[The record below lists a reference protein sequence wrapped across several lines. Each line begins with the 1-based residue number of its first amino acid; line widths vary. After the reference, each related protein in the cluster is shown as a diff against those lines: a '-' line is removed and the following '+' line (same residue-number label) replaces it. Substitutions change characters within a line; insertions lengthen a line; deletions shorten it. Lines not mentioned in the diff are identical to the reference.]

1 MKSKRRK
8 RHSRK
13 KNHILIILILCMVI
27 AAVAIFAIGRIA
39 NKEINNQKKLDA
51 LTIEYQTVTNDS
63 LKNVINSAGD
73 IDVSVYTDDSVN
85 VLNEA
90 IQNAEDTIK
99 KNASQDELDDS
110 YLNLIKA
117 IQSLQEK

>member
-39 NKEINNQKKLDA
+39 NKETNNQKKLDA

-90 IQNAEDTIK
+90 IQNAEVRMNWMI
-99 KNASQDELDDS
+99 
-110 YLNLIKA
+110 LI
-117 IQSLQEK
+117 

>member
-8 RHSRK
+8 RHSRN

-27 AAVAIFAIGRIA
+27 AAIAIFAIGRIA
-39 NKEINNQKKLDA
+39 NKERNNQKKLDA

-117 IQSLQEK
+117 IQSLQKK

>member
-39 NKEINNQKKLDA
+39 NKETKNQKKLDA

-117 IQSLQEK
+117 IQSLQKK

>member
-27 AAVAIFAIGRIA
+27 AAVAIFAIGRIV
-39 NKEINNQKKLDA
+39 NKETNNQKKLDA

-117 IQSLQEK
+117 IQSLQKK

>member
-39 NKEINNQKKLDA
+39 NNKTNNQKKLDA

-117 IQSLQEK
+117 IQSLQKK

>member
-8 RHSRK
+8 RHSRN
-13 KNHILIILILCMVI
+13 KNHILIILCMVI

-39 NKEINNQKKLDA
+39 NKETNNQKKLDA

-117 IQSLQEK
+117 IQSLQKK

>member
-1 MKSKRRK
+1 MKSKKRK
-8 RHSRK
+8 RYSRK

-39 NKEINNQKKLDA
+39 NNKTNNQKKLDA

-110 YLNLIKA
+110 YLNLVKA
-117 IQSLQEK
+117 IQSLQKK

>member
-8 RHSRK
+8 RHSRN

-27 AAVAIFAIGRIA
+27 AAIAIFAIGRIA
-39 NKEINNQKKLDA
+39 NKETNNQKKLDA
-51 LTIEYQTVTNDS
+51 LPIEYQTVTNDS

-117 IQSLQEK
+117 IQSLQKK

>member
-1 MKSKRRK
+1 
-8 RHSRK
+8 
-13 KNHILIILILCMVI
+13 MVI

-99 KNASQDELDDS
+99 KNASQDDLDDS

>member
-8 RHSRK
+8 RRSRK

-27 AAVAIFAIGRIA
+27 AAVAIFAIGRMV
-39 NKEINNQKKLDA
+39 NKETNNQKKLDA

-117 IQSLQEK
+117 IQSLQKK

>member
-1 MKSKRRK
+1 
-8 RHSRK
+8 
-13 KNHILIILILCMVI
+13 MVI

-39 NKEINNQKKLDA
+39 NNKTNNQKKLDA

-110 YLNLIKA
+110 YLNLVKA
-117 IQSLQEK
+117 IQSLQKNKNHIKRKLFVKADNLEMHVFL

>member
-27 AAVAIFAIGRIA
+27 AAIAIFAIGRIA

-117 IQSLQEK
+117 IQSLQKK

>member
-1 MKSKRRK
+1 
-8 RHSRK
+8 
-13 KNHILIILILCMVI
+13 MVI

-39 NKEINNQKKLDA
+39 NKETNNQKKLDA

-85 VLNEA
+85 VLKQFRMQR
-90 IQNAEDTIK
+90 IQLRKMQVRMNWMI
-99 KNASQDELDDS
+99 
-110 YLNLIKA
+110 LI
-117 IQSLQEK
+117 

>member
-1 MKSKRRK
+1 
-8 RHSRK
+8 
-13 KNHILIILILCMVI
+13 MVI

-39 NKEINNQKKLDA
+39 NKETNNQKKLDA

-63 LKNVINSAGD
+63 LKNSAGD

-117 IQSLQEK
+117 IQSLQKK

>member
-1 MKSKRRK
+1 
-8 RHSRK
+8 
-13 KNHILIILILCMVI
+13 MVI

-39 NKEINNQKKLDA
+39 NKETNNQKKLDA
-51 LTIEYQTVTNDS
+51 LTIEQTVTNDS

-117 IQSLQEK
+117 IQSLQKK